1 MNSVQ
6 LLGNLARDPEIRFT
20 KTGRAVAMFT
30 VACTRSYIPAGS
42 SEPREL
48 TDFIPCVAW
57 GNLAETCGNNL
68 AKGSRVFVEGRM
80 SVRSYET
87 QDGQKRYVTEVV
99 ANFVAQTMGSEK
111 RTAAASQTSMP
122 AAKPAAEGKGFDS
135 FGKDA
140 NDEEIPF

>member
-6 LLGNLARDPEIRFT
+6 LIGNLARDPEIRFT
-20 KTGRAVAMFT
+20 KTGKAIALFT
-30 VACTRSYIPAGS
+30 VAVTRSYTPNGS
-42 SEPREL
+42 QETREL
-48 TDFIPCVAW
+48 TDFIPVVAW

-68 AKGSRVFVEGRM
+68 AKGNRVFVEGRM

-111 RTAAASQTSMP
+111 QGSVAPKVAAPKVQP
-122 AAKPAAEGKGFDS
+122 APEGAGFS
-135 FGKDA
+135 NFGKDT
-140 NDEEIPF
+140 DEEIPF